1 MVNREETVLSLP
13 ITSRIVCGFSV
24 LAVIAACS
32 TPSSTPRYRAADEP
46 APDVIAAEE
55 MFATAIEEI
64 CFEALARGQLPH
76 DRLAYVDYEELP
88 DAAVRFRST
97 PDDRLY
103 RARNVSSPV
112 LVSIAPGIARC
123 DVIAVKGDRPVLR
136 QAAENVLDRYDP
148 LEREGL
154 SDYLA
159 AIDHSPNYAVKFT
172 LRSGDLVDD
181 PDTPYAPEQVFE
193 TNDPDAIADPF
204 AITE

>member
-1 MVNREETVLSLP
+1 MPLP
-13 ITSRIVCGFSV
+13 HFSRTACGICV
-24 LAVIAACS
+24 LALLAACA
-32 TPSSTPRYRAADEP
+32 TPSSTPSYRAADEP
-46 APDVIAAEE
+46 APEVIAAEQ

-64 CFEALARGQLPH
+64 CFGALARGQLPQ

-88 DAAVRFRST
+88 DAAIRYRST
-97 PDDRLY
+97 PQDRLY

-123 DVIAVKGDRPVLR
+123 DVIALRGDRPALR
-136 QAAENVLDRYDP
+136 QAAESVIDRYDP
-148 LEREGL
+148 QESVGL
-154 SDYLA
+154 ADYLA

-181 PDTPYAPEQVFE
+181 PDTPYAEDLPYRSDD
-193 TNDPDAIADPF
+193 TGTIDDPF

>member
-1 MVNREETVLSLP
+1 MPLP
-13 ITSRIVCGFSV
+13 LISRTVCGFAV
-24 LAVIAACS
+24 LALLAACA
-32 TPSSTPRYRAADEP
+32 TPSSTPRYRAVDEP
-46 APDVIAAEE
+46 APELVAAED

-64 CFEALARGQLPH
+64 CFGALARGQLPQ
-76 DRLAYVDYEELP
+76 DRLAFVDYEELP
-88 DAAVRFRST
+88 SAAARYRST

-112 LVSIAPGIARC
+112 LVSVAPGIARC
-123 DVIAVKGDRPVLR
+123 DVIAVKGDRPALR

-148 LEREGL
+148 QEREGL
-154 SDYLA
+154 ADYLA

-181 PDTPYAPEQVFE
+181 PDTPYAA
-193 TNDPDAIADPF
+193 DPAYRSDDPGTIDDPF